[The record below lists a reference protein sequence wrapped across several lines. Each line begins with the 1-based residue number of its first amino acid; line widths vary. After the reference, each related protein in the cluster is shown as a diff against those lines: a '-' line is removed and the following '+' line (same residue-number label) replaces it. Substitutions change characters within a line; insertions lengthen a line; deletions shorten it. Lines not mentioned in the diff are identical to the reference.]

1 VIRSTEPFESILQT
15 MKKAAAVLKQADV
28 PFLLGGGLACWARGG
43 PPTDHDVDFLLRPEH
58 AEAGLKALAQAEME
72 TERPP
77 EHWLFK
83 AYDAGTLVDLIY
95 EPSGLRVD
103 DAMFRRAEE
112 LEVHAVRMQVASLD
126 DVMTT
131 KLMALSEQNLDYRPV
146 LEIARTLR
154 EQIDWAWVR
163 EQTARSAYA
172 KAFFTLVEELGIVDP
187 GRVPSIEAAELL
199 GREHQAMQGRRELTY

>member
-1 VIRSTEPFESILQT
+1 VIRATEPFESILDT
-15 MKKAAAVLKQADV
+15 MKRAAAALTNADV

-58 AEAGLKALAQAEME
+58 AEAGLEALARAGLE

-83 AYDAGTLVDLIY
+83 AHDDDILVDLIY
-95 EPSGLRVD
+95 EPSGMRVD
-103 DAMFRRAEE
+103 DAMFERAEE
-112 LEVHAVRMQVASLD
+112 LEVRAVRMDVASLD

-131 KLMALSEQNLDYRPV
+131 KLMALSEQSLDYRSV

-154 EQIDWAWVR
+154 EQIDWTWVR
-163 EQTARSAYA
+163 ERTGRSAYA
-172 KAFFTLVEELGIVDP
+172 RAFFTLVEELGVVEAE
-187 GRVPSIEAAELL
+187 GAYPSRT
-199 GREHQAMQGRRELTY
+199 GSVSRMRGSRMP

>member
-1 VIRSTEPFESILQT
+1 MRSTEPFESILQS
-15 MKKAAAVLKQADV
+15 MKKAAAALKRADV

-43 PPTDHDVDFLLRPEH
+43 PPTDHDVDFLLRPEQADAGLEAL
-58 AEAGLKALAQAEME
+58 AEAGME

-83 AYDAGTLVDLIY
+83 AYDEGTLVDLIF

-112 LEVHAVRMQVASLD
+112 LEVHAVRMLVASLD

-131 KLMALSEQNLDYRPV
+131 KLMALSEQSLDYRPV

-154 EQIDWAWVR
+154 EQIDWPWVR

-172 KAFFTLVEELGIVDP
+172 KAFFTLVEELGIVEE
-187 GRVPSIEAAELL
+187 GAYPSRTASVSRIR
-199 GREHQAMQGRRELTY
+199 GSRMP

>member
-1 VIRSTEPFESILQT
+1 MIRSTEPFESILQT
-15 MKKAAAVLKQADV
+15 MKEAAAALKQAGV
-28 PFLLGGGLACWARGG
+28 PFVLGGGLACWARGG

-58 AEAGLKALAQAEME
+58 ADAGLDALEQAGME

-83 AYDAGTLVDLIY
+83 AHDDGTLVDLIF

-103 DAMFRRAEE
+103 DAMFERAEE

-126 DVMTT
+126 DVVTT

-154 EQIDWAWVR
+154 EQIDWVWVR
-163 EQTARSAYA
+163 DRTQGSAYA
-172 KAFFTLVEELGIVDP
+172 KAFFTLVEELGIVE
-187 GRVPSIEAAELL
+187 RESYPSRTASVSRIR
-199 GREHQAMQGRRELTY
+199 GSRMP

>member
-1 VIRSTEPFESILQT
+1 MRTS
-15 MKKAAAVLKQADV
+15 AAALQRAEV

-58 AEAGLKALAQAEME
+58 AEAGLEALGRAGMK

-77 EHWLFK
+77 EHWLLK
-83 AYDAGTLVDLIY
+83 AYDEDVLVDLIF

-103 DAMFRRAEE
+103 DAMFERAEE
-112 LEVHAVRMQVASLD
+112 LEVRAVLMQVASLE

-131 KLMALSEQNLDYRPV
+131 KLMALTEQHLDYHSV

-154 EQIDWAWVR
+154 EQ
-163 EQTARSAYA
+163 
-172 KAFFTLVEELGIVDP
+172 
-187 GRVPSIEAAELL
+187 
-199 GREHQAMQGRRELTY
+199 